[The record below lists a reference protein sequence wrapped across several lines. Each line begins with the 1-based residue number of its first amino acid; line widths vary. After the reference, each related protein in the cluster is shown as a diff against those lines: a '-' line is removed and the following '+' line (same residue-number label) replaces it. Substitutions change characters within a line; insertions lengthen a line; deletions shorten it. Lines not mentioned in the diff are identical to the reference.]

1 MSARTASR
9 TPSPVG
15 NRQAVIADAA
25 ASLAT
30 RFPAVP
36 RDSVM
41 RVAGD
46 VHDAIVGDG
55 VSVRGYLRNLV
66 VHDARSRL
74 AAEERATGADRDRTS
89 ARPPVPVGRW
99 SRDATPPPSVA
110 APPTGA
116 AAAAIAAAPA
126 PTRVVPSADARPV
139 VAGVDGSP
147 ASEAALD
154 RALVMAEALGVPLR
168 VVSAWRFPMVSEQLP
183 SSDTTPEEDVRSVV
197 DDSLRARFGDRVPAW
212 ITVATP
218 QGPPAHILVEESRAA
233 QMLVVGSRG
242 HGGVIGLLLGSV
254 SASCAEH
261 AHCPVLVMH
270 DPRRERALRHGTAA

>member
-1 MSARTASR
+1 MSARTVSR

-15 NRQAVIADAA
+15 DRQAVIAEAA

-41 RVAGD
+41 RVVGD
-46 VHDAIVGDG
+46 VHDAIVGTG
-55 VSVRGYLRNLV
+55 VPVRGYLRNLV

-74 AAEERATGADRDRTS
+74 AAEERTIGADRDRAP

-99 SRDATPPPSVA
+99 SREATR
-110 APPTGA
+110 PPTGA
-116 AAAAIAAAPA
+116 APSTGTPASTAAEPA
-126 PTRVVPSADARPV
+126 PTRAVPSADARPV

-183 SSDTTPEEDVRSVV
+183 SSDTTPEEDVRSVI
-197 DDSLRARFGDRVPAW
+197 DDSLRARFGDRIPAW
-212 ITVATP
+212 ISIATP
-218 QGPPAHILVEESRAA
+218 QGPPAHALVEESRAA

-242 HGGVIGLLLGSV
+242 HGGVVGLLLGSV

-270 DPRRERALRHGTAA
+270 DPARERAARPGTAA